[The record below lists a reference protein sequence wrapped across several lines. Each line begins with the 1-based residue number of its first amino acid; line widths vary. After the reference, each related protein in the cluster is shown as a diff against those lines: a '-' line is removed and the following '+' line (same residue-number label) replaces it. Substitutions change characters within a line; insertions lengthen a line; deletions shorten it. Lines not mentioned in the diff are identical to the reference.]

1 MSFITEVL
9 SAAAQENTPQS
20 RQRTSEL
27 ALAVVKEN
35 WNDQFPGRVKVEY
48 VLGEEGKYLSDW
60 IRVLQPYAAKEY
72 GAYVL
77 PEIGSEVLVAFVSGD
92 RDCAVVVGCLYN
104 GENKLPPDVADK
116 DNNVKFFKTRGGHEV
131 RLSEEKGK
139 EKIEIKTPG
148 ELSVTLDDENQ
159 KAELRDKSG
168 NNQILLDAKNKQVSV
183 KGEKK
188 LELECGGL
196 KVLLDGSTKKLEI
209 SADQISVNGK
219 QSLELTSQSLKAE
232 GSMTELKAK
241 GTMKIEAS
249 GIAQIKG
256 AMLKLN

>member
-9 SAAAQENTPQS
+9 STASQENTPQN
-20 RQRTSEL
+20 RRRTSEL

-35 WNDQFPGRVKVEY
+35 WDDQFPGCVKVEY
-48 VLGEEGKYLSDW
+48 VLGESGQYISDW
-60 IRVLQPYAAKEY
+60 IRVLQPYAGKEY
-72 GAYVL
+72 GTYLL
-77 PEIGSEVLVAFVSGD
+77 PEIGSEVLVAFISGD

-104 GENKLPPDVADK
+104 SENKLPSNVANK

-131 RLSEEKGK
+131 RISEEKGK
-139 EKIEIKTPG
+139 EKVEIKTPG
-148 ELSVTLDDENQ
+148 ELFVTLDDENQ
-159 KAELRDKSG
+159 KMELRDKSG
-168 NNQILLDAKNKQVSV
+168 NNQILLDAGKKQVSV

-196 KVLLDGSTKKLEI
+196 QILLDGNTKKLEI
-209 SADQISVNGK
+209 SADQIAINGK

-249 GIAQIKG
+249 GVAQVKG

>member
-9 SAAAQENTPQS
+9 SATTQENRPQN
-20 RQRTSEL
+20 RQRASEL

-35 WNDQFPGRVKVEY
+35 WNDQFPGCVKVEY
-48 VLGEEGKYLSDW
+48 VLGESGKYLSDW
-60 IRVLQPYAAKEY
+60 IRVLQPYAGKEY
-72 GAYVL
+72 GAYLL

-92 RDCAVVVGCLYN
+92 PDYAVVVGCLYN
-104 GENKLPPDVADK
+104 SENRLPADVADK
-116 DNNVKFFKTRGGHEV
+116 DNNVKFFQTRGGHEF
-131 RLSEEKGK
+131 RIREEKGK
-139 EKIEIKTPG
+139 EKIEIRTPG
-148 ELSVTLDDENQ
+148 ELCVTLDDENQ
-159 KAELRDKSG
+159 KMELKDKSG
-168 NNQILLDAKNKQVSV
+168 NNQILLDAGKKQVSV

-196 KVLLDGSTKKLEI
+196 RILLDGNAKKLEI
-209 SADQISVNGK
+209 SADQIAINGK
-219 QSLELTSQSLKAE
+219 QSLELTGQSLKAE

-249 GIAQIKG
+249 GVAQVKG